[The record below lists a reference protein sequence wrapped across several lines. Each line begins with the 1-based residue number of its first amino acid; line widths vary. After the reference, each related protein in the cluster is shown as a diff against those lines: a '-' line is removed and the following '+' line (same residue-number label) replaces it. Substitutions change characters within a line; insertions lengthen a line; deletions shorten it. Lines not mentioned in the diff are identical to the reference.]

1 MQVNGITEDR
11 CYRVSFDAGGRT
23 IRGLVPEAV
32 VAAELG
38 LPPRPPHGAVYDWI
52 GRNRR
57 RIEQTLIAL
66 ADGKGPARPPFDTL
80 ALSEE
85 TDNAH

>member
-1 MQVNGITEDR
+1 MQVHGITPDR
-11 CYRVSFDAGGRT
+11 AYRVSFEDGGRV
-23 IRGLVPEAV
+23 IRGLVPEAA
-32 VAAELG
+32 VALELG

-52 GRNRR
+52 GKNRR

-85 TDNAH
+85 TD